1 MNIEDEIFK
10 RSKVNFK
17 KLLLYGFVK
26 KNNTY
31 KYSKE
36 FMNTF
41 RADIMINENGVV
53 LSKVFDINT
62 NDEYINFRIEEQNGE
77 FVSRVREEYKNILKD
92 IKDNCFEEKFF
103 IYEQSNRIANLIKN
117 IYNDKPYF
125 AWEKSPGF
133 GIFRNPNNKKWYGL
147 LMNIDK
153 CKLDKKSSKEIEV
166 INVKLGEEKILELL
180 KREGFY
186 KAYHMNKKNWITII
200 LDDTLLDEEILEYI
214 KISHSY
220 TELPNKRK
228 DL

>member
-77 FVSRVREEYKNILKD
+77 FVSKVREEYKKILKD
-92 IKDNCFEEKFF
+92 IDDNCFEKKYF
-103 IYEQSNRIANLIKN
+103 IYEQSNVIANLIKN
-117 IYNDKPYF
+117 YYNDEPYF
-125 AWEKSPGF
+125 AWEKSPGA
-133 GIFRNPNNKKWYGL
+133 GVFRNPNNKKWYGL

-153 CKLDKKSSKEIEV
+153 SKLDKKYFGEVEI
-166 INVKLGEEKILELL
+166 INVKLSEEKILELL

-200 LDDTLLDEEILEYI
+200 LDDTLSNEDIFEYI

-220 TELPNKRK
+220 TELQNKRRG
-228 DL
+228 L